1 MNKDTQD
8 VNRNRRSTTGHLPGA
23 SVEDMAAAEIAGA
36 IHKARSAGMC
46 DKCITDVLSEFGI
59 KGRAK

>member
-8 VNRNRRSTTGHLPGA
+8 VDKNRRAATGHLPGA
-23 SVEDMAAAEIAGA
+23 SAEDMAAAEIAGA

-46 DKCITDVLSEFGI
+46 DKCIAGVLSEFGI
-59 KGRAK
+59 NGRAK